1 MKKTAIS
8 SSTLYKLEP
17 ALGVECCDHIL
28 FAQDAAAALL
38 NQSMFLRDSLD
49 ENVHPFLVL
58 LPNLTKKYRVKH
70 EISPTLL

>member
-8 SSTLYKLEP
+8 SSALYKLEP
-17 ALGVECCDHIL
+17 AVGVECHDCIA

-49 ENVHPFLVL
+49 ENVSPFLVL
-58 LPNLTKKYRVKH
+58 LP
-70 EISPTLL
+70 I

>member
-8 SSTLYKLEP
+8 SSVLYKLEP
-17 ALGVECCDHIL
+17 AAGVKCHDCIA

-49 ENVHPFLVL
+49 ENVSPFLVL
-58 LPNLTKKYRVKH
+58 LP
-70 EISPTLL
+70 I